1 MQWTTPQ
8 MIASMSD
15 IPQEIPVE
23 EEDIEKEEEPKEDNS
38 NEDVPVEED

>member
-23 EEDIEKEEEPKEDNS
+23 EEDIEKEEPKEDNS